1 MSSRRLGSD
10 VSVNSYQKLSSNGR
24 FQPPSKSLAPTQ
36 LGLCRAMAQEFEERF
51 SFWVIFKIIL
61 RVRSNHLFVCLSKE
75 NLWRLFCLPWKI
87 ILQISKNLDVLS
99 RKSLTIL
106 QFWRQNLLQSNLKIV
121 SEFKK
126 CLVLFLFLIKMLF
139 NLVLNF
145 SVKEL
150 LSKQFSE
157 LSRIFTTN
165 KESSDN
171 ISVMNLVKEV
181 ELTWT
186 TSPTF
191 L

>member
-1 MSSRRLGSD
+1 M
-10 VSVNSYQKLSSNGR
+10 
-24 FQPPSKSLAPTQ
+24 
-36 LGLCRAMAQEFEERF
+36 
-51 SFWVIFKIIL
+51 
-61 RVRSNHLFVCLSKE
+61 
-75 NLWRLFCLPWKI
+75 
-87 ILQISKNLDVLS
+87 
-99 RKSLTIL
+99 
-106 QFWRQNLLQSNLKIV
+106 

-181 ELTWT
+181 ELT
-186 TSPTF
+186 
-191 L
+191 